1 MLTIVLFILG
11 LIFLLTRKY
20 ASLLTVI
27 MILST
32 TFLQLQIKD
41 GPLFTIPGFNTHD
54 FGILLYL
61 LFFINIA
68 IRYGCKF
75 SGKIQR
81 AVTLFLVFLL
91 LNGIFDIFYYGTS
104 VTDVIKYLKN
114 WIMLTIVYIY
124 PYIKT
129 DYVIKSLKH
138 IYTITLIMSIFITI
152 CMVLRLD
159 LGILWF
165 SEERGIKPPP
175 DCMWFTTLAFF
186 NLWGKN
192 KTRSILES
200 FIFIIPVVLSLKMT
214 YAVTIVLVLG
224 FFIIMNKTTTTST
237 KTALAILMFIGVTA
251 VLYTS
256 ASFSERLTNLVAETE
271 DISQEENSG
280 NFSYRILHAQERW
293 EYIKKDPIMLTRG
306 FGYLHEK
313 NLKRQIFML
322 GVYQNG
328 QQQQLDTGDI
338 VWSLFFI
345 RLGLLGIFFYIY
357 MYISIFKQYYKKRDR
372 KICLLFASMMISYLF
387 FTSLGNCIIS
397 YSYFFVYPILFLN
410 LTNNNYRTAILNHQ
424 SA

>member
-11 LIFLLTRKY
+11 LIFLWTRKY
-20 ASLLTVI
+20 ASLLTTI

-41 GPLFTIPGFNTHD
+41 GELFTIPGLNTHD
-54 FGILLYL
+54 FGFLLFL
-61 LFFINIA
+61 LFFIRIA
-68 IRYGCKF
+68 SRYGCKF
-75 SGKIQR
+75 SGKAQQ

-91 LNGIFDIFYYGTS
+91 LNGIFDIFYNGTS
-104 VTDVIKYLKN
+104 AVDVIKYLKN
-114 WIMLTIVYIY
+114 WILLTIVYIY
-124 PYIKT
+124 PYVKT
-129 DYVIKSLKH
+129 DYIIKSLKQ
-138 IYTITLIMSIFITI
+138 IYNITLIISIFVTI
-152 CMVLRLD
+152 CIVLRLD
-159 LGILWF
+159 LGILWY

-192 KTRSILES
+192 KIKSIIES

-224 FFIIMNKTTTTST
+224 FFILMNKTTKTLT
-237 KTALAILMFIGVTA
+237 KIALAILMIIGVSG

-256 ASFSERLTNLVAETE
+256 ASFSERLTSVVAETE

-306 FGYLHEK
+306 FGYLHEN
-313 NLKRQIFML
+313 NLKKQIFTF
-322 GVYQNG
+322 GTNHG
-328 QQQQLDTGDI
+328 EQQLETGDI
-338 VWSLFFI
+338 VWSLFFL
-345 RLGLLGIFFYIY
+345 RLGLLGIFLYIY
-357 MYISIFKQYYKKRDR
+357 MYTTIFKQYYKKRDR
-372 KICLLFASMMISYLF
+372 KVCLLFASMMISYLV

-410 LTNNNYRTAILNHQ
+410 LTNYNNRTVVQNYQ
-424 SA
+424 SV

>member
-32 TFLQLQIKD
+32 TFLQLQIID
-41 GPLFTIPGFNTHD
+41 GTLFTIPGFNTHD
-54 FGILLYL
+54 FGFLLYI
-61 LFFINIA
+61 LFFIKIA
-68 IRYGCKF
+68 SRYGCKF
-75 SGKIQR
+75 SGKIQHT
-81 AVTLFLVFLL
+81 VTLFLIFLL

-104 VTDVIKYLKN
+104 VGDVIKYLKN
-114 WIMLTIVYIY
+114 WILLTVIYIY
-124 PYIKT
+124 PYIKAE
-129 DYVIKSLKH
+129 YAIKSLKQ
-138 IYTITLIMSIFITI
+138 IYYITLIMSILITI
-152 CMVLRLD
+152 SIILRLD
-159 LGILWF
+159 LGILRY
-165 SEERGIKPPP
+165 SEDRGVKPPP
-175 DCMWFTTLAFF
+175 DCMWFAALAFF
-186 NLWGKN
+186 NLWDK
-192 KTRSILES
+192 KRTRSIIES
-200 FIFIIPVVLSLKMT
+200 LIFMTPVVLSLKMT

-224 FFIIMNKTTTTST
+224 FFILMNKTTTTST
-237 KTALAILMFIGVTA
+237 KIALAILMFIGVSA

-256 ASFSERLTNLVAETE
+256 SSFNERLTSVVAETA
-271 DISQEENSG
+271 DISQEESSG

-306 FGYLHEK
+306 FGYLHEN
-313 NLKRQIFML
+313 NLKKQIFTF

-345 RLGLLGIFFYIY
+345 RLGLLGIFLYIY
-357 MYISIFKQYYKKRDR
+357 MYISIFKQYFKKRDR
-372 KICLLFASMMISYLF
+372 KICLLFASMMISYLI

-410 LTNNNYRTAILNHQ
+410 LTNNNNRTAILNQQ
-424 SA
+424 ST